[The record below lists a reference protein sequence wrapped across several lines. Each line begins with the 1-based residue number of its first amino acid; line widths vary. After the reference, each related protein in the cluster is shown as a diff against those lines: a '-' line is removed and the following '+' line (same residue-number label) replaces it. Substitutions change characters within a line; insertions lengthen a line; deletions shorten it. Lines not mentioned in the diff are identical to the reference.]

1 MDRVPPFPYRDLSSR
16 GHALAMKKALD
27 VRSDFNVIL
36 VVGEHATFPR
46 PIIFFLFSFP
56 FLPDRET
63 FASNYGVISFFSFFS
78 FFSFRILTFFDTN
91 IETAKQRSLKCVPPL
106 KSEGLIVNVGQVGL
120 NLPLFINDYG

>member
-63 FASNYGVISFFSFFS
+63 FASNYDVISFFFFFPSFLSVF
-78 FFSFRILTFFDTN
+78 
-91 IETAKQRSLKCVPPL
+91 
-106 KSEGLIVNVGQVGL
+106 
-120 NLPLFINDYG
+120 

>member
-36 VVGEHATFPR
+36 YVVGEHATFPR
-46 PIIFFLFSFP
+46 LIIFFLFSFP

-63 FASNYGVISFFSFFS
+63 FASNYDVISFFFFFPSFLSVF
-78 FFSFRILTFFDTN
+78 
-91 IETAKQRSLKCVPPL
+91 
-106 KSEGLIVNVGQVGL
+106 
-120 NLPLFINDYG
+120 

>member
-46 PIIFFLFSFP
+46 PIP

-63 FASNYGVISFFSFFS
+63 FASNYGVISFFFFS